1 MTQRRLIALFKFRF
15 AVLQLLPVFIQGGL
29 PCGKPRFNLADALL
43 KLRHGSLCRGD
54 VRLAGAGLLEI
65 GEICV
70 CLLQLGLQGGKL
82 GFGLGLLGFKL
93 RLARLVGRPAV
104 VELLARCRKLGV
116 AGGILGQGLQ
126 RGLALVVFG
135 LALADLL
142 QGVLE
147 LFLGVIQLGLV
158 FGHLFFVG
166 GKAVLIFLEAVI
178 VFLPAVVELLPG
190 VAKLI
195 VAQRVFP
202 ERR

>member
-1 MTQRRLIALFKFRF
+1 MTQRRLIALFKFGF
-15 AVLQLLPVFIQGGL
+15 AVLQLFPVFIQGGL
-29 PCGKPRFNLADALL
+29 PCGKPCFNLADALL
-43 KLRHGSLCRGD
+43 KLRYSSLCRSD
-54 VRLAGAGLLEI
+54 LLVAGAGLLEI
-65 GEICV
+65 GEV
-70 CLLQLGLQGGKL
+70 RLCLLQLGLQGGEL

-93 RLARLVGRPAV
+93 RFACFVGRPAV

-116 AGGILGQGLQ
+116 AGGILGQSLQ

-178 VFLPAVVELLPG
+178 VFLPAVVQLLAG